1 MHCPGCGSKISGA
14 QQFCRACGLDLEQV
28 SRFLAAQLLASPR
41 ELQGKGQ
48 MIEKWGSNLLLGS
61 LGLLYVALCWIII
74 DQVIIGG
81 GQALAGLALLTIL
94 TGIALGS
101 ALKGYASSLRKS
113 LNKHEPLRST
123 GIGSPEDET
132 KLLPDSQVAS
142 VSSVTEHTTEL
153 LMAEGNRRTKDA

>member
-1 MHCPGCGSKISGA
+1 MHCPGCGTKISGA

-28 SRFLAAQLLASPR
+28 SRLLAAQILASPR

-81 GQALAGLALLTIL
+81 GQALAGLALLMIL
-94 TGIALGS
+94 TGITLGS
-101 ALKGYASSLRKS
+101 ALKSYASFLRKS
-113 LNKHEPLRST
+113 LDKQEPLRST
-123 GIGSPEDET
+123 GIGSPEDEM
-132 KLLPDSQVAS
+132 KLLPNSKVVS

-153 LMAEGNRRTKDA
+153 LMAEGNRSTKDA

>member
-14 QQFCRACGLDLEQV
+14 QQFCRACGFDLEPV
-28 SRFLAAQLLASPR
+28 SRFLSAQFLESPR

-81 GQALAGLALLTIL
+81 GQALAGLALLMIL
-94 TGIALGS
+94 TGITVG
-101 ALKGYASSLRKS
+101 
-113 LNKHEPLRST
+113 
-123 GIGSPEDET
+123 
-132 KLLPDSQVAS
+132 
-142 VSSVTEHTTEL
+142 
-153 LMAEGNRRTKDA
+153 

>member
-1 MHCPGCGSKISGA
+1 MHCPGCGTKISGA

-28 SRFLAAQLLASPR
+28 SRLLAAQILASPR

-81 GQALAGLALLTIL
+81 GQALAGLALLMIL
-94 TGIALGS
+94 TGITLGS
-101 ALKGYASSLRKS
+101 ALKSYASFLRKS
-113 LNKHEPLRST
+113 LDKQEPLRST
-123 GIGSPEDET
+123 GIGSPEDEM
-132 KLLPDSQVAS
+132 KLLPNSKVAS

-153 LMAEGNRRTKDA
+153 LMAEGNRSTKDA